1 MVISQALPPQNIEAE
16 ESILGG
22 ILLDPEAMGR
32 VVDLISPEAFY
43 VQSHKEI
50 YQAALR
56 LYGQG
61 EPTDFLT
68 VKSTLE
74 DYNLL
79 EQVGGL
85 NKLTQLLDRTV
96 SAVNIDRYAALVMD
110 KYLRRQLISAG
121 HEIVDLGFETS
132 QQLEIVLDES
142 EKKIFA
148 LTQKR
153 PQEGLIPLSDTIIKT
168 FNELEK
174 LHEQTTLPG
183 IESGFYDLDAITGG
197 LQRSDLIIIAGRPS
211 MGKCLATNSEIIL
224 ADGSL
229 ATISDIYH
237 NRQAKLLTLKNNFK
251 FSLTEPSHFID
262 DGIKPVFRVTT
273 KLGRYIETTLTHPYL
288 TIEGWQKLSQ
298 LKPGNKIA
306 IPRKINIFGT
316 QKIPDYKVKVLAYL
330 IGAGCLTKKSPLF
343 TNKNPLLQK
352 DFIKYVENFKGIKI
366 IKDDSRE
373 RRTSSFYISGDL
385 DLIRNN
391 RQKFADSLKKIIKS
405 QNLSNQKLADILKV
419 SVSSIYNWQKGICVP
434 NETTFYNL
442 CEILKVDSHE
452 LDPYGIASIRNNG
465 KNSLTIWLEELGIW
479 GQTSRHKTIPS
490 IVFTLKRSLLALFLN
505 RLFATDG
512 WISVLKSSQ
521 VKLGYATV
529 SEKLARQIQHL
540 LLRFSVIAKL
550 KKRSVKYKNN
560 PRQIWQLDISDSQS
574 IKSFIEEIGIF
585 GKEKA
590 IDLAKESLNNKRY
603 QTNCDL
609 IPIEIWKQIALAKG
623 DESWSS
629 LGKRAGIKSYS
640 NLHVGQRA
648 LSRNRLFK
656 LALALYD
663 LSLQQLATSDIYWD
677 EIISIEY
684 MGEQQVYDLT
694 IPKTHNFVAN
704 DICVHNTAFGLGVAA
719 NIAKKE
725 NLPVAMFSLEM
736 SKEQLSMRLL
746 AAEAGIESNR
756 LRSGRFVQNDY
767 DKISIAIGTLSSLPI
782 YIDDAANITVTQIRS
797 QVRRLLAEKKGEF
810 GLVLIDYLQ
819 LMEGAGSENR
829 VQELSKITRSLK
841 GLAREIK
848 APVIA
853 LSQLSRAVESRNNK
867 RPMMSDLRESGAI
880 EQDAD
885 LIMMLYRDEYY
896 NPDTVDRGVA
906 EIILTK
912 HRNGPTGTVKLIFQP
927 ELTKF
932 LNMQN
937 SSNYS

>member
-1 MVISQALPPQNIEAE
+1 MVVNQTLPPQNIEAE

-32 VVDLISPEAFY
+32 VVDLITPEVFY
-43 VQSHKEI
+43 VQSHKQI
-50 YQAALR
+50 YEAALK
-56 LYGQG
+56 LHGQG
-61 EPTDFLT
+61 QPTDFLT

-74 DYNLL
+74 DHHLL
-79 EQVGGL
+79 EKVGGL

-110 KYLRRQLISAG
+110 KYLRRQLIYAG

-132 QQLEIVLDES
+132 QELEIVLDES

-168 FNELEK
+168 YTELEK
-174 LHEQTTLPG
+174 LQEQTTLPG
-183 IESGFYDLDAITGG
+183 IETGFYDLDAMTGG

-211 MGKCLATNSEIIL
+211 MGKCLAANSEIVL
-224 ADGSL
+224 ADGKT

-251 FSLTEPSHFID
+251 FRLMEPSHFID
-262 DGIKPVFRVTT
+262 DGVKPIFRVTT
-273 KLGRYIETTLTHPYL
+273 QLGRYIETTLTHPYL
-288 TIEGWQKLSQ
+288 TIEGWQKLSK
-298 LKPGNKIA
+298 LKPGDKIA
-306 IPRKINIFGT
+306 VPRQINIFGT
-316 QKIPDYKVKVLAYL
+316 ETISEYKVKILAYF
-330 IGAGCLTKKSPLF
+330 IGNNFVIETSPTWINKSS
-343 TNKNPLLQK
+343 LLKQ
-352 DFIKYVENFKGIKI
+352 DFEQAFNNFNDEN
-366 IKDDSRE
+366 
-373 RRTSSFYISGDL
+373 
-385 DLIRNN
+385 
-391 RQKFADSLKKIIKS
+391 
-405 QNLSNQKLADILKV
+405 
-419 SVSSIYNWQKGICVP
+419 SVK
-434 NETTFYNL
+434 
-442 CEILKVDSHE
+442 
-452 LDPYGIASIRNNG
+452 
-465 KNSLTIWLEELGIW
+465 IWLQELGLW
-479 GQTSRHKTIPS
+479 PTEPEQKSIPS
-490 IVFTLKRSLLALFLN
+490 IVFKLKSSLLALFLN
-505 RLFATDG
+505 RLFASDG
-512 WISVLKSSQ
+512 YISFLRRNQ
-521 VKLGYATV
+521 VAVIYTTV

-540 LLRFSVIAKL
+540 LLRFGVIAYL
-550 KKRSVKYKNN
+550 KKCVKFF
-560 PRQIWQLDISDSQS
+560 QLDIIDPQS
-574 IKSFIEEIGIF
+574 IKNFLAEIGIL
-585 GKEKA
+585 GKEKE
-590 IDLAKESLNNKRY
+590 IDLAKETLTHKLNK
-603 QTNCDL
+603 TNFDV
-609 IPIEIWKQIALAKG
+609 IPREIWKKITLLKGNETWTSLA
-623 DESWSS
+623 
-629 LGKRAGIKSYS
+629 KRAGIEDY
-640 NLHVGQRA
+640 NNICVGETE
-648 LSRNRLFK
+648 LSRHQIFK
-656 LALALYD
+656 LGLALD
-663 LSLQQLATSDIYWD
+663 NLSLQHLANSDIYWD
-677 EIISIEY
+677 KIVSIEY
-684 MGEQQVYDLT
+684 IGEQQVYDLT
-694 IPKTHNFVAN
+694 IPETHNFVAN
-704 DICVHNTAFGLGVAA
+704 DICVHNTAFGLGIAA
-719 NIAKKE
+719 NIAK
-725 NLPVAMFSLEM
+725 NFALPIAMFSLEM

-767 DKISIAIGTLSSLPI
+767 EKISIAIGTLSNLPI

-810 GLVLIDYLQ
+810 GVVLIDYLQ

-853 LSQLSRAVESRNNK
+853 LSQLSRAVEARNNK

-912 HRNGPTGTVKLIFQP
+912 HRNGPTGTVRLLFQA